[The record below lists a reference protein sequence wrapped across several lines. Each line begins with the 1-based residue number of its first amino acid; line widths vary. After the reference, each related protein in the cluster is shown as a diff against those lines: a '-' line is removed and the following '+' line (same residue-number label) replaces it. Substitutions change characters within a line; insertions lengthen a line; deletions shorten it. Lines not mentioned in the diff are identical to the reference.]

1 VSKSEAWY
9 RRLKLLHYLI
19 RRGYAQTAD
28 AAAYLGVERRLVR
41 GDMTAL
47 QDHGVPLFPHPEH
60 DTRDP
65 DRAWKLE
72 KSWRIAGLEVKL
84 NERLAMLLGREVLDP
99 LIGGSEIGDALTHL
113 DKEIASV
120 AGGVETSDSELLRRF
135 HLVQEPSKSYDHKG
149 QIVSDLV
156 EAIAHS
162 FRVSLEYQ
170 SPRRDTPKRHE
181 RLRPLTLA
189 IYRRGLYVFAYF
201 GDSDEVGVFSVDR
214 IVSLDPLPED
224 QFDYPIKSRWD
235 PERFLARRFGLSPGQ
250 TGPQLVRLRVPP
262 ESRLFA
268 LERPWMS
275 DQTVLELEDGS
286 LEISFTAEGSEL
298 AHQILAW
305 GGYCEVLE
313 PASLRQKVLELAR
326 AVIARYESPT

>member
-1 VSKSEAWY
+1 MSEAWD

-28 AAAYLGVERRLVR
+28 AAAYLDVDRRTVR
-41 GDMTAL
+41 ADMIAL
-47 QDHGVPLFPHPEH
+47 ADHGVPLAAHPVH

-72 KSWRIAGLEVKL
+72 KSWRLTGLEVKL

-99 LIGGSEIGDALTHL
+99 LIGGSEIGDALTSL

-135 HLVQEPSKSYDHKG
+135 YLVQEPSKSYDHKG
-149 QIVSDLV
+149 KIVSDLV

-162 FRVSLEYQ
+162 FRVSLEYR

-214 IVSLDPLPED
+214 IVTLESLHED
-224 QFDYPIKSRWD
+224 QFTYPIKSRWD

-250 TGPQLVRLRVPP
+250 TGPELVRLRVPA

-268 LERPWMS
+268 LERPWMA
-275 DQTVLELEDGS
+275 DQKVLELEDGS

-298 AHQILAW
+298 AHHILAW

-326 AVIARYESPT
+326 AVVARYEP

>member
-1 VSKSEAWY
+1 MSDAWN
-9 RRLKLLHYLI
+9 RRLKLLAYLM
-19 RRGYAQTAD
+19 RRGYAQTAE
-28 AAAYLGVERRLVR
+28 AAHYLGVERRIVR
-41 GDMTAL
+41 ADMTAL
-47 QDHGVPLFPHPEH
+47 AEHGVPLSAHPEG

-72 KSWRIAGLEVKL
+72 RSWQMTGLEVKL

-99 LIGGSEIGDALTHL
+99 LIGGSEIGDALTLL

-135 HLVQEPSKSYDHKG
+135 YLVQEPSKSYDEKG
-149 QIVSDLV
+149 QIVSALV
-156 EAIAHS
+156 EAIAHA
-162 FRVSLEYQ
+162 FRVSLDYR

-214 IVSLDPLPED
+214 IVALESHYED
-224 QFDYPIKSRWD
+224 AFDYPTKSRWN
-235 PERFLARRFGLSPGQ
+235 PARFLAHRFGLSPGPA
-250 TGPQLVRLRVPP
+250 GPSLVRLKVPP

-268 LERPWMS
+268 LERPWMA
-275 DQTVLELEDGS
+275 DQQVLELDDGS
-286 LEISFTAEGSEL
+286 LEIRFIAEGSEL
-298 AHQILAW
+298 AHHILAW
-305 GGYCEVLE
+305 GGFCEVLE
-313 PASLRQKVLELAR
+313 PASLRERVLELAR
-326 AVIARYESPT
+326 AIVARYEPST

>member
-1 VSKSEAWY
+1 MSDAWN
-9 RRLKLLHYLI
+9 RRLKLLAYLM
-19 RRGYAQTAD
+19 RRGFAQTAD
-28 AAAYLGVERRLVR
+28 AARYLGVDRRIVR

-47 QDHGVPLFPHPEH
+47 ADHGVPLSAHPED

-72 KSWRIAGLEVKL
+72 KSWRLTGLEVKL

-99 LIGGSEIGDALTHL
+99 LIGGSEIGDALTSL

-135 HLVQEPSKSYDHKG
+135 YLVQEPSKSYDHKG
-149 QIVSDLV
+149 PIVSALV
-156 EAIAHS
+156 EAIAHA
-162 FRVSLEYQ
+162 FRVSLDYR

-214 IVSLDPLPED
+214 VVSLESHHED
-224 QFDYPIKSRWD
+224 QFTYPIKSRWD

-250 TGPQLVRLRVPP
+250 SGPELVRLRVPA

-275 DQTVLELEDGS
+275 DQEVRELEDGG
-286 LEISFTAEGSEL
+286 LEISFIAEGSEL

-313 PASLRQKVLELAR
+313 PESLRQRVIELAL
-326 AVIARYESPT
+326 AVLTRYEPTT

>member
-1 VSKSEAWY
+1 MSDAWN
-9 RRLKLLHYLI
+9 RRLKLLHFLM
-19 RRGYAQTAD
+19 RRGFAQTAD
-28 AAAYLGVERRLVR
+28 AAAYLGTDRRNVR
-41 GDMTAL
+41 ADMLAL
-47 QDHGVPLFPHPEH
+47 ADHGVPVFAHPEH

-72 KSWRIAGLEVKL
+72 KSWRMTGLEVKL

-99 LIGGSEIGDALTHL
+99 LIGGSEIGDALTSL
-113 DKEIASV
+113 DKQIASV

-135 HLVQEPSKSYDHKG
+135 YLVQEPSKSYDHKG
-149 QIVSDLV
+149 RIVSDLV

-162 FRVSLEYQ
+162 FRVSLEYR

-214 IVSLDPLPED
+214 IVALESLHED
-224 QFDYPIKSRWD
+224 QFTYPIKSKWD
-235 PERFLARRFGLSPGQ
+235 PARLLARRFGLSPGQ
-250 TGPQLVRLRVPP
+250 TGPELVRLRVPP

-268 LERPWMS
+268 LERPWMA
-275 DQTVLELEDGS
+275 DQTIHELEDGS
-286 LEISFTAEGSEL
+286 LEITFTAEGAEL
-298 AHQILAW
+298 AHHILAW
-305 GGYCEVLE
+305 GVYCEVLE
-313 PASLRQKVLELAR
+313 PASLRQKVLDLAR
-326 AVIARYESPT
+326 AVVARYEP

>member
-1 VSKSEAWY
+1 MSDAWN
-9 RRLKLLHYLI
+9 RRLKLLHFLM
-19 RRGYAQTAD
+19 RRGFAQTAD
-28 AAAYLGVERRLVR
+28 AAAYLGTDRRNVR
-41 GDMTAL
+41 ADMLAL
-47 QDHGVPLFPHPEH
+47 ADHGVPVFAHPEH

-72 KSWRIAGLEVKL
+72 KSWRMTGLEVKL

-99 LIGGSEIGDALTHL
+99 LIGGSEIGDALTSL
-113 DKEIASV
+113 DKQIASV

-135 HLVQEPSKSYDHKG
+135 YLVQEPSKSYDHKG
-149 QIVSDLV
+149 RIVSDLV

-162 FRVSLEYQ
+162 FRVSLEYR

-214 IVSLDPLPED
+214 IVALESLHED
-224 QFDYPIKSRWD
+224 QFTYPIKSKWD
-235 PERFLARRFGLSPGQ
+235 PARLLARRFGLSPGQ
-250 TGPQLVRLRVPP
+250 TGPELVRLRVPP

-268 LERPWMS
+268 LERPWMA
-275 DQTVLELEDGS
+275 DQTIHELEDGS
-286 LEISFTAEGSEL
+286 LEITFTAEGAEL
-298 AHQILAW
+298 AHHILAW

-313 PASLRQKVLELAR
+313 PASLRQKVLDLAR
-326 AVIARYESPT
+326 AVVARYEP